1 MNQEHLAIASVP
13 IQEWTKIYEPEEAL
27 FIGTIFSELDKPFFA
42 AEEKKQTQCEL
53 SEEEKFLKKI
63 QEVSFVLDDI
73 RLFMDTHPEN
83 KNGLELLKNM
93 LEQRKQLLKEFALKF
108 YPLTVDC
115 MMDIYMEN
123 PASDCYCW
131 QRGPIPWE
139 GVCV

>member
-1 MNQEHLAIASVP
+1 M
-13 IQEWTKIYEPEEAL
+13 
-27 FIGTIFSELDKPFFA
+27 
-42 AEEKKQTQCEL
+42 
-53 SEEEKFLKKI
+53 
-63 QEVSFVLDDI
+63 LDDI